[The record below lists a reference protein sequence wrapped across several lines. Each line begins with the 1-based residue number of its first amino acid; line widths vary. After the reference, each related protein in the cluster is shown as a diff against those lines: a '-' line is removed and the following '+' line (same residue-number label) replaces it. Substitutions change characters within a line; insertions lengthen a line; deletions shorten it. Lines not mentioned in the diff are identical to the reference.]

1 MNIPNAVRI
10 GGYRYEVERPE
21 GPFYTDSGDL
31 CDGLHVPNVQVIKVA
46 KDGNDEYQKT
56 VFLHECLLP
65 KDGVL
70 TRMPT
75 RHHLHILWQSC

>member
-31 CDGLHVPNVQVIKVA
+31 CDGLHLPNIQVLKVA

-56 VFLHECLLP
+56 V
-65 KDGVL
+65 
-70 TRMPT
+70 TRMPP
-75 RHHLHILWQSC
+75 RHHLHILRQSC